1 MKYTAYQKRTETD
14 VFFTPEAG
22 ASHYEGKPDEMIRFV
37 ESSSCMDP
45 SLWALFA
52 AQFRIGNTDDRD
64 GGWRI
69 EYWGKMMRGA
79 CFTYAYT
86 QNEALYEILEN
97 TVRDLLRA
105 QDKEGRITTYSPAKE
120 FTSWDMWGRKYV
132 LLGLQ
137 YFLEICKDDT
147 LSDEVL
153 LAVCRQADY
162 IMSKV
167 GEEEGKMNI
176 LYTSHCWEGL
186 NASSVLEPFVRLY
199 HITKERKYLDFS
211 SYIIRMGGLRSMNIF
226 EEAYLGKTYP
236 YEYPVTK
243 AYEMI
248 SNFEGILEY
257 YRATGEEKYLT
268 MAKNFARLVMDSDIT
283 VIGCA
288 GTTHELFD
296 HSRVTQFDPAFDG
309 IMQETCVTVTWMK
322 FCYQLLCLTGDSVY
336 ADQIEVS
343 MYNAF
348 FGAINVNHNICK
360 GQDFPFDSYSPLL
373 NGVRGRLVGGYKD
386 LIRNRFWWGCCVAI
400 GAAGTGLLPMTAAM
414 KTKNG
419 VAVNLYFEGTYTQ
432 TLPNGKFVRLISKT
446 DYPKNGNVKMTVE
459 TDSKEPFALRFRIPL
474 WSKQT
479 RFIVNGEPIVSQT
492 DGYFTVERIWQNG
505 DRIELDFDMRVRILY
520 AKDIDPN
527 AKAEAI
533 CHFALLRGPIALA
546 RDSAF
551 GEDITSAVTV
561 LDENGYA
568 TAKPTNKASFKRE
581 QEFEIEA
588 KEGTFTVVDYASA
601 GQSWNPDLPITVWI
615 KMNSFLIM

>member
-1 MKYTAYQKRTETD
+1 MKYTAYSKRTETD
-14 VFFTPEAG
+14 IFFTPEAG
-22 ASHYEGKPDEMIRFV
+22 SSHYEGKAEDMIRFV
-37 ESSSCMDP
+37 EGATCMDP
-45 SLWALFA
+45 SLWALFV

-64 GGWRI
+64 SGWRI

-86 QNEALYEILEN
+86 QNEKLYEILEN
-97 TVRDLLRA
+97 TVRDLLTT
-105 QDKEGRITTYSPAKE
+105 QDEKGRITTYSREKE

-137 YFLEICKDDT
+137 YFLEICKNDM
-147 LSDEVL
+147 LADEIL
-153 LAVCRQADY
+153 LAIRRQADY
-162 IMSKV
+162 ILENV
-167 GEEEGKMNI
+167 GEEEGKKGI
-176 LYTSHCWEGL
+176 LYTSKHWEGL
-186 NASSVLEPFVRLY
+186 NSSSVLEPFVRLY
-199 HITKERKYLDFS
+199 HITKEKKYLDFS
-211 SYIIRMGGLRSMNIF
+211 NYIIRMGGLRSINMF
-226 EEAYLGKTYP
+226 EEAYIGKKYP

-257 YRATGEEKYLT
+257 YRATGEEKYLV

-283 VIGCA
+283 VIGCS

-296 HSRVTQFDPAFDG
+296 HSRITQFDPAFDG

-322 FCYQLLCLTGDSVY
+322 FCHQLLCLTGESIY
-336 ADQIEVS
+336 ADQIEIS

-414 KTKNG
+414 KTENG
-419 VAVNLYFEGTYTQ
+419 IAINLYFKGTYTQ
-432 TLPNGKFVRLISKT
+432 TLANGKTVRLITET
-446 DYPKNGNVKMTVE
+446 DYPKSGNVKITVE
-459 TDSKEPFALRFRIPL
+459 TDCETPFAIRFRIPV

-479 RFIVNGEPIVSQT
+479 CLTVNGESNPTEAGSYAVI
-492 DGYFTVERIWQNG
+492 ERIWKNG
-505 DRIELDFDMRVRILY
+505 DVIALDFDMRVRILY

-533 CHFALLRGPIALA
+533 CHFALLRGPITLA
-546 RDSAF
+546 RDSAL
-551 GEDITSAVTV
+551 GEDLNIPVTVSSSDGYISAVSA
-561 LDENGYA
+561 NR
-568 TAKPTNKASFKRE
+568 ASFPVE
-581 QEFEIEA
+581 QEYEILAE
-588 KEGTFTVVDYASA
+588 EGKFTVVDYASA
-601 GQSWNPDLPITVWI
+601 GQSWKEDLPITVWI
-615 KMNSFLIM
+615 KTIDKT

>member
-1 MKYTAYQKRTETD
+1 MKYTAYEKRTETD
-14 VFFTPEAG
+14 VFFTPSEG
-22 ASHYEGKPDEMIRFV
+22 SSCYEGRTDEMIRFV
-37 ESSSCMDP
+37 EGATCMDP
-45 SLWALFA
+45 SLWALFV

-86 QNEALYEILEN
+86 QNEELYHILEN
-97 TVRDLLRA
+97 TVRDLLTT
-105 QDKEGRITTYSPAKE
+105 QDKEGRITTYSHEKE

-137 YFLEICKDDT
+137 YFLEICKDDS
-147 LSDEVL
+147 LADEIL
-153 LAVCRQADY
+153 HAVCRQADY
-162 IMSKV
+162 IMEKV
-167 GEEEGKMNI
+167 GEEEGKTGI

-199 HITKERKYLDFS
+199 HITKEKKYLDFS
-211 SYIIRMGGLRSMNIF
+211 SYIVRMGGLRSMNIF
-226 EEAYLGKTYP
+226 EEAYLGEKYP

-257 YRATGEEKYLT
+257 YRATGEEKYLV

-283 VIGCA
+283 VIGCS

-296 HSRVTQFDPAFDG
+296 HSRITQFDPAFDG

-322 FCYQLLCLTGDSVY
+322 FCHQLLCLTGDPIY
-336 ADQIEVS
+336 ADQIEIS
-343 MYNAF
+343 AYNAF
-348 FGAINVNHNICK
+348 FGAININHNICK

-373 NGVRGRLVGGYKD
+373 NGVRGQLVGGYRD
-386 LIRNRFWWGCCVAI
+386 LIRKRFWWGCCVAI
-400 GAAGTGLLPMTAAM
+400 GAAGTGLLPMTAVM

-419 VAVNLYFEGTYTQ
+419 AAINLYFEGLYTQ
-432 TLPNGKFVRLISKT
+432 ELPNGKFVRLALKT
-446 DYPKNGNVKMTVE
+446 DYPKNGNVKITVE
-459 TDSKEPFALRFRIPL
+459 TNADEAFALRFRVPA

-479 RFIVNGEPIVSQT
+479 EISVNGEPIEAKAGNYVMT
-492 DGYFTVERIWQNG
+492 ERIWKNG
-505 DRIELDFDMRVRILY
+505 DVIELNFDMRIRILY

-546 RDSAF
+546 RDCAL
-551 GEDITSAVTV
+551 GEDIFSAVNI
-561 LDENGYA
+561 LDQNGYA
-568 TAKPTNKASFKRE
+568 KAIPTAKASFKTE
-581 QEFEIEA
+581 QEFEIET
-588 KEGTFTVVDYASA
+588 ENGVFTVVDYASA
-601 GQSWNPDLPITVWI
+601 GQSWNPDLPITVWM
-615 KMNSFLIM
+615 KY

>member
-1 MKYTAYQKRTETD
+1 MKYTAYQKRAETD

-22 ASHYEGKPDEMIRFV
+22 SSHYEGKPDEMIRFV
-37 ESSSCMDP
+37 EGATCMDP
-45 SLWALFA
+45 SLWALFV

-86 QNEALYEILEN
+86 QNEELYQILED
-97 TVRDLLRA
+97 TVRDLLTT
-105 QDKEGRITTYSPAKE
+105 QDKDGRITTYSPAKE

-137 YFLEICKDDT
+137 YFLEICKNDS
-147 LSDEVL
+147 LADEIL
-153 LAVCRQADY
+153 LAMRGQAEY
-162 IMSKV
+162 IMAHV
-167 GEEEGKMNI
+167 GEEEGKLGI

-186 NASSVLEPFVRLY
+186 NASSILEPFVRLY
-199 HITKERKYLDFS
+199 HITKEKKYLDFS
-211 SYIIRMGGLRSMNIF
+211 EYIIRMGGLRSINMF

-257 YRATGEEKYLT
+257 YRATGEEKYLV

-296 HSRVTQFDPAFDG
+296 HSRITQFDPAFDG

-322 FCYQLLCLTGDSVY
+322 FCHQLLCLTGDAVY
-336 ADQIEVS
+336 ADQIEIS

-348 FGAINVNHNICK
+348 FGSININHNICK

-373 NGVRGRLVGGYKD
+373 NGVRGQLVGGYKD
-386 LIRNRFWWGCCVAI
+386 LLRKRFWWGCCVAI

-414 KTKNG
+414 KTKDG

-432 TLPNGKFVRLISKT
+432 SLPNGKYVRLLSKT
-446 DYPKNGNVKMTVE
+446 DYPKNGGVRITVE
-459 TDSKEPFALRFRIPL
+459 TDAEEPFALGFRIPA

-479 RFIVNGEPIVSQT
+479 SVLVNGEPIEAEAGSYST
-492 DGYFTVERIWQNG
+492 IRSAWNNG
-505 DRIELDFDMRVRILY
+505 DVIALDFDMRVRILY
-520 AKDIDPN
+520 AKDVDPN
-527 AKAEAI
+527 AKPEAV
-533 CHFALLRGPIALA
+533 CHFSLSRGPITLA
-546 RDSAF
+546 RDSAL
-551 GEDITSAVTV
+551 GDDLSVPVTAI
-561 LDENGYA
+561 DTDGYVSA
-568 TAKPTNKASFKRE
+568 TATKKASFPVE
-581 QEFEIEA
+581 QEYEISAEDGA
-588 KEGTFTVVDYASA
+588 FTVVDYASA
-601 GQSWNPDLPITVWI
+601 GQSWKQDMPITVWI
-615 KMNSFLIM
+615 KTK

>member
-1 MKYTAYQKRTETD
+1 MKYTAYQERTETD
-14 VFFTPEAG
+14 VFFTPDAG
-22 ASHYEGKPDEMIRFV
+22 SSHYEGKPDEMIRFV
-37 ESSSCMDP
+37 EGATCMDP
-45 SLWALFA
+45 SLWALFV

-86 QNEALYEILEN
+86 QNEDLYQILED
-97 TVRDLLRA
+97 TVRDLLTT
-105 QDKEGRITTYSPAKE
+105 QDKAGRITTYSAAKE

-137 YFLEICKDDT
+137 YFLEICKNDS
-147 LSDEVL
+147 LADEIL
-153 LAVCRQADY
+153 LAMRGQAEY
-162 IMSKV
+162 IMAHV
-167 GEEEGKMNI
+167 GEEEGKTGI

-186 NASSVLEPFVRLY
+186 NASSILEPFVRLY
-199 HITKERKYLDFS
+199 HITKEKKYLDFS
-211 SYIIRMGGLRSMNIF
+211 EYIIRMGGLRSINMF

-257 YRATGEEKYLT
+257 YRATGEEKYLV

-296 HSRVTQFDPAFDG
+296 HSRITQFDPAFDG

-322 FCYQLLCLTGDSVY
+322 FCHQLLCLTGDSVY
-336 ADQIEVS
+336 ADQIETS

-373 NGVRGRLVGGYKD
+373 NGVRGQLVGGYKD
-386 LIRNRFWWGCCVAI
+386 LLRKRFWWGCCVAI

-432 TLPNGKFVRLISKT
+432 ALPNGKYVRLLSKT
-446 DYPKNGNVKMTVE
+446 DYPKNGGVQITVE
-459 TDSKEPFALRFRIPL
+459 TDAEEPFTLDFRIPA

-479 RFIVNGEPIVSQT
+479 SVLVNGEPIKAEAGS
-492 DGYFTVERIWQNG
+492 YSTVQRVWKNG
-505 DRIELDFDMRVRILY
+505 DVIELAFDMRVRILY

-527 AKAEAI
+527 AKPEAI
-533 CHFALLRGPIALA
+533 CHFALLRGPVTLA
-546 RDSAF
+546 RDSAL
-551 GEDITSAVTV
+551 GDDLSVPVTAIDTDGYVSAA
-561 LDENGYA
+561 A
-568 TAKPTNKASFKRE
+568 TKKASFPVE
-581 QEFEIEA
+581 QEYEIMAE
-588 KEGTFTVVDYASA
+588 EGAFTVVDYASA
-601 GQSWNPDLPITVWI
+601 GQSWKQDMPITVWI
-615 KMNSFLIM
+615 KTK

>member
-1 MKYTAYQKRTETD
+1 MKYTAYQKRAETD

-22 ASHYEGKPDEMIRFV
+22 SSHYEGKPDEMIRFV
-37 ESSSCMDP
+37 EGATCMDP
-45 SLWALFA
+45 SLWALFV

-86 QNEALYEILEN
+86 QNEDLYQILED
-97 TVRDLLRA
+97 TVRDLLIT
-105 QDKEGRITTYSPAKE
+105 QDKAGRITTYSAAKE

-137 YFLEICKDDT
+137 YFLEICKNDS
-147 LSDEVL
+147 LADEIL
-153 LAVCRQADY
+153 LAMRGQAEY
-162 IMSKV
+162 IMAHI
-167 GEEEGKMNI
+167 GEEEGKLGI

-186 NASSVLEPFVRLY
+186 NASSILEPFVRLY
-199 HITKERKYLDFS
+199 HITKEKKYLDFS
-211 SYIIRMGGLRSMNIF
+211 EYIIRMGGLRSINMF

-257 YRATGEEKYLT
+257 YRATGEEKYLV

-296 HSRVTQFDPAFDG
+296 HSRITQFDPAFDG

-322 FCYQLLCLTGDSVY
+322 FCHQLLCLTGDSVY
-336 ADQIEVS
+336 ADQIETS

-373 NGVRGRLVGGYKD
+373 NGVRGQLVGGYKD
-386 LIRNRFWWGCCVAI
+386 LLRKRFWWGCCVAI

-432 TLPNGKFVRLISKT
+432 ALPNGKYVRLLSKT
-446 DYPKNGNVKMTVE
+446 DYPKNGGVQITVE
-459 TDSKEPFALRFRIPL
+459 TDAEEPFALDFRIPA

-479 RFIVNGEPIVSQT
+479 SVLVNGEPIEAEAGS
-492 DGYFTVERIWQNG
+492 YSTVQRVWKNG
-505 DRIELDFDMRVRILY
+505 DVIELAFDMRVRILY

-527 AKAEAI
+527 AKSEAI
-533 CHFALLRGPIALA
+533 CHFALLRGPVTLA
-546 RDSAF
+546 RDSAL
-551 GEDITSAVTV
+551 GDDLSVPVTAVDTDGYVSAA
-561 LDENGYA
+561 A
-568 TAKPTNKASFKRE
+568 TKKASFPVE
-581 QEFEIEA
+581 QEYEIMAE
-588 KEGTFTVVDYASA
+588 EGAFTVVDYASA
-601 GQSWNPDLPITVWI
+601 GQSWKQDMPITVWI
-615 KMNSFLIM
+615 KTK

>member
-1 MKYTAYQKRTETD
+1 MKYTAYEKRTETD
-14 VFFTPEAG
+14 VFFTPSEG
-22 ASHYEGKPDEMIRFV
+22 SSCYEGRTDEMIRFV
-37 ESSSCMDP
+37 EGATCMDP
-45 SLWALFA
+45 SLWALFV

-86 QNEALYEILEN
+86 QNEELYHILEN
-97 TVRDLLRA
+97 TVRDLLTT
-105 QDKEGRITTYSPAKE
+105 QDKEGRITTYSHEKE

-137 YFLEICKDDT
+137 YFLEICKDDS
-147 LSDEVL
+147 LADEIL
-153 LAVCRQADY
+153 HAVCRQADY
-162 IMSKV
+162 IMEKV
-167 GEEEGKMNI
+167 GEEEGKTGI

-199 HITKERKYLDFS
+199 HITKEKKYLDFS
-211 SYIIRMGGLRSMNIF
+211 SYIVRMGGLRSMNIF
-226 EEAYLGKTYP
+226 EEAYLGEKYP

-257 YRATGEEKYLT
+257 YRATGEEKYLV

-283 VIGCA
+283 VIGCS

-296 HSRVTQFDPAFDG
+296 HSCITQFDPAFDG

-322 FCYQLLCLTGDSVY
+322 FCHQLLCLTGDPVY
-336 ADQIEVS
+336 ADQIEIS
-343 MYNAF
+343 AYNAF
-348 FGAINVNHNICK
+348 FGAININHNICK

-373 NGVRGRLVGGYKD
+373 NGVRGQLVGGYRD
-386 LIRNRFWWGCCVAI
+386 LIRKRFWWGCCVAI
-400 GAAGTGLLPMTAAM
+400 GAAGTGLLPMTAVM

-419 VAVNLYFEGTYTQ
+419 AAINLYFEGLYTQ
-432 TLPNGKFVRLISKT
+432 ELPNGKFVRLALKT
-446 DYPKNGNVKMTVE
+446 DYPKNGNVKITVE
-459 TDSKEPFALRFRIPL
+459 TNADEAFALRFRVPA

-479 RFIVNGEPIVSQT
+479 EISVNGEPIEAKAGNYVMT
-492 DGYFTVERIWQNG
+492 ERIWKNG
-505 DRIELDFDMRVRILY
+505 DVIELNFDMRIRILY

-546 RDSAF
+546 RDCAL
-551 GEDITSAVTV
+551 GEDIFSAVNI
-561 LDENGYA
+561 LDQNGYA
-568 TAKPTNKASFKRE
+568 KAIPTAKASFKTE
-581 QEFEIEA
+581 QEFEIET
-588 KEGTFTVVDYASA
+588 ENGVFTVVDYASA
-601 GQSWNPDLPITVWI
+601 GQSWNPDLPITVWM
-615 KMNSFLIM
+615 KY

>member
-1 MKYTAYQKRTETD
+1 MKYTAYQKRAETD
-14 VFFTPEAG
+14 VFFTPNAG
-22 ASHYEGKPDEMIRFV
+22 SSRYEGKPDEMIRFV
-37 ESSSCMDP
+37 ESATCMDP
-45 SLWALFA
+45 SLWALFV

-86 QNEALYEILEN
+86 QNEELYRILEN
-97 TVRDLLRA
+97 TVRDLLTA
-105 QDKEGRITTYSPAKE
+105 QDGEGRITTYSRAKE

-147 LSDEVL
+147 LADEIL
-153 LAVCRQADY
+153 LAVRRQADY
-162 IMSKV
+162 IMDKV
-167 GEEEGKMNI
+167 GEEEGKTNI

-199 HITKERKYLDFS
+199 HITKEKKYLDFS

-226 EEAYLGKTYP
+226 EEAYIGKIYP

-257 YRATGEEKYLT
+257 YRATGEEKYLVT
-268 MAKNFARLVMDSDIT
+268 AKNFARLVMDSDIT

-322 FCYQLLCLTGDSVY
+322 YCYQLLCLTGDAVY
-336 ADQIEVS
+336 ADQIENS

-348 FGAINVNHNICK
+348 FGAININHNICK

-373 NGVRGRLVGGYKD
+373 NGVRGTFVGGYRD

-400 GAAGTGLLPMTAAM
+400 GAAGTGLLPMAAIM
-414 KTKNG
+414 KTENG
-419 VAVNLYFEGTYTQ
+419 AAVNLYFKGTYTQ
-432 TLPNGKFVRLISKT
+432 ELPDGKFVRLASET
-446 DYPKNGNVKMTVE
+446 DYPKNGCVKMTVE
-459 TDSKEPFALRFRIPL
+459 TDAEKPFALRFRIPA
-474 WSKQT
+474 WSK
-479 RFIVNGEPIVSQT
+479 RNRVAVNGTEIEAEAGNYCVI
-492 DGYFTVERIWQNG
+492 ERVWKNG
-505 DRIELDFDMRVRILY
+505 DEIALDFDMRVRILY
-520 AKDIDPN
+520 AKDVDPN
-527 AKAEAI
+527 AKAESV
-533 CHFALLRGPIALA
+533 CHFALLRGPVTLA
-546 RDSAF
+546 RDSAL
-551 GEDITSAVTV
+551 GEDIVSAVSV
-561 LDENGYA
+561 LDEDGYA
-568 TAKPTNKASFKRE
+568 KATPTEKASFKTE
-581 QEFEIEA
+581 QEYEIFAE
-588 KEGTFTVVDYASA
+588 EGNFTVVDYASA
-601 GQSWNPDLPITVWI
+601 GQSWNPNLPITVWI
-615 KMNSFLIM
+615 KTV

>member
-1 MKYTAYQKRTETD
+1 MKYTAYQKRAETD
-14 VFFTPEAG
+14 VFFTPSAG
-22 ASHYEGKPDEMIRFV
+22 SSHYEGKPEEMIRFT
-37 ESSSCMDP
+37 ENATCMDP
-45 SLWALFA
+45 SLWALFVS
-52 AQFRIGNTDDRD
+52 QFRIGNTDDAD

-86 QNEALYEILEN
+86 QNEVLYQILET
-97 TVRDLLRA
+97 TVRDLLTT
-105 QDKEGRITTYSPAKE
+105 QDEEGRITTYSREKE

-137 YFLEICKDDT
+137 YFLEICKDDA
-147 LSDEVL
+147 LSDEIL
-153 LAVCRQADY
+153 RAVCRQADY
-162 IMSKV
+162 IMEKI
-167 GEEEGKMNI
+167 GEEERKKNI
-176 LYTSHCWEGL
+176 LYTSNHWEGL
-186 NASSVLEPFVRLY
+186 NSSSVLEPFVRLY
-199 HITKERKYLDFS
+199 HITNEKKYLDFS

-226 EEAYLGKTYP
+226 EEAYIGKTYP

-257 YRATGEEKYLT
+257 YRATGEEKYLV

-322 FCYQLLCLTGDSVY
+322 FCYQLLCLTGDAVY
-336 ADQIEVS
+336 ADQIEIS

-400 GAAGTGLLPMTAAM
+400 GVAGTGILPMTAAM
-414 KTKNG
+414 KTENG
-419 VAVNLYFEGTYTQ
+419 IAVNLYFEGTYTQ
-432 TLPNGKFVRLISKT
+432 TLANGKTVRLITQT
-446 DYPKNGNVKMTVE
+446 DYPKSGSVKMTLE
-459 TDSKEPFALRFRIPL
+459 TDSEEPFTIRLRIPA

-479 RFIVNGEPIVSQT
+479 SLAVNGEPIKAEAG
-492 DGYFTVERIWQNG
+492 DYGMIERIWKNG
-505 DRIELDFDMRVRILY
+505 DVIELALDMRVRILY
-520 AKDIDPN
+520 AKEIDPA
-527 AKAEAI
+527 AKEDAI
-533 CHFALLRGPIALA
+533 CHFALLRGPVTLA
-546 RDSAF
+546 RDSAL
-551 GEDITSAVTV
+551 GENLEMPVTV
-561 LDENGYA
+561 MSTDGYVCA
-568 TAKPTNKASFKRE
+568 TPTNKASFPTE
-581 QEFEIEA
+581 QEYEIEA
-588 KEGTFTVVDYASA
+588 EEGIFTVVDYASA
-601 GQSWNPDLPITVWI
+601 GQSWNKNLPITVWI
-615 KMNSFLIM
+615 KTMP